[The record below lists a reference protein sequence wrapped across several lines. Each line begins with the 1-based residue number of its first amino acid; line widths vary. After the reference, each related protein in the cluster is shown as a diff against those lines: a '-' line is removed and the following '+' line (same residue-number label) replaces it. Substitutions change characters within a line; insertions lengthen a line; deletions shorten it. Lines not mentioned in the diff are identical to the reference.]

1 MNSEYEI
8 EKRPLGWLICAP
20 PGQTGIP
27 MTALSECLPM
37 FKKNSVMNA
46 GIAHHFNAN
55 RYHKQVVVVV
65 VTTEDSDAWEKEIAE
80 ELKDYEPESRWWLG
94 TDVGKSSAAIFS
106 VLCAERLKWES
117 NDYGQKA
124 TPQDAADFGRCKRLL
139 DAIPEWR
146 NRLDEVAVKY
156 ADTAWP
162 AILLRWA
169 ELETAEPKRAT
180 EILREC
186 HNDGTQ
192 RPGSPDGPLTTETR
206 KPGSLK

>member
-1 MNSEYEI
+1 MNLEYEI
-8 EKRPLGWLICAP
+8 ERHPLGWLICAP
-20 PGQTGIP
+20 PGQNGIP

-65 VTTEDSDAWEKEIAE
+65 ATPKESDEWEKEIAAS
-80 ELKDYEPESRWWLG
+80 LKDCDPQARWWLG
-94 TDVGKSSAAIFS
+94 TDVGSSAAAIFAA
-106 VLCAERLKWES
+106 LCRANLQLEAGRVGRSK
-117 NDYGQKA
+117 
-124 TPQDAADFGRCKRLL
+124 TPQDAADFGRCQRLL

-146 NRLDEVAVKY
+146 ARLDEVAVKY

-162 AILLRWA
+162 TILSRWA
-169 ELETAEPKRAT
+169 ELETAKPKRQT

-186 HNDGTQ
+186 HNRSD
-192 RPGSPDGPLTTETR
+192 LTP
-206 KPGSLK
+206 K